1 MESSKAATP
10 PVVLWAQRQDKLLLT
25 IEIEDCKEPEVKL
38 DKDTLFFK
46 GKSDSIRRD
55 ADHNEHQL
63 QIEFYKPIKAE
74 DSKHVVRARGLE
86 FVIAKEELAWWP
98 RLLKDTKKQHWLKVD
113 FPKWK
118 DEDDSDDDESGPG
131 GMAGMPGMGGQPD
144 FSELM
149 QQFGSMP
156 NSGDMADFDPSAE
169 NSDSSDDEEPES
181 TPDLEG

>member
-1 MESSKAATP
+1 M
-10 PVVLWAQRQDKLLLT
+10 LT

-38 DKDTLFFK
+38 DKDTLYFK
-46 GKSDSIRRD
+46 GKSDSIRRE
-55 ADHNEHQL
+55 ADHTEHMVKF
-63 QIEFYKPIKAE
+63 EFYKPVRVE

-86 FVIAKEELAWWP
+86 FIIVKEEQEWWP

-118 DEDDSDDDESGPG
+118 DEDDSDDEDGPAGMG
-131 GMAGMPGMGGQPD
+131 GMPNLGGQPD

-156 NSGDMADFDPSAE
+156 NSGDMGDFDPSGE
-169 NSDSSDDEEPES
+169 NSESSDDEEPES